1 MLAAIP
7 IVYFSLKFDSRMYKV
22 HQASKI
28 FNLKNCLGW

>member
-7 IVYFSLKFDSRMYKV
+7 IVYFSLKFNSRMYKV

>member
-22 HQASKI
+22 Q
-28 FNLKNCLGW
+28 